1 MSIPFVSVV
10 LFCFVIAMIEVQ
22 FLMSVVCSVIMSV
35 FLCIRQS
42 VKWVSNDRLEVYA
55 II

>member
-35 FLCIRQS
+35 FFMYTS
-42 VKWVSNDRLEVYA
+42 VCKVG
-55 II
+55 